1 MYNVN
6 LIIYNE
12 FNKQYSDVNSRV
24 NAFFVFLFEELT
36 LYVNIRRKY
45 SVSRS
50 RIFAIYIAFQLHLR

>member
-24 NAFFVFLFEELT
+24 NVFFVFLFKELT

-45 SVSRS
+45 SVSR
-50 RIFAIYIAFQLHLR
+50 

>member
-12 FNKQYSDVNSRV
+12 FNKQYSDINSRV

-36 LYVNIRRKY
+36 LYVNVRRKY
-45 SVSRS
+45 SVSR
-50 RIFAIYIAFQLHLR
+50 

>member
-1 MYNVN
+1 MYNIN

-36 LYVNIRRKY
+36 LYVKVRRKY
-45 SVSRS
+45 SVSR
-50 RIFAIYIAFQLHLR
+50 